1 MLQNRRHRVI
11 RTAPQAAIQ
20 PNTDEVGKVIRDK
33 MEFVAEAML
42 QVERLQ
48 IAIAEGVSFID
59 TKMRENKLTVLES
72 ERATACYEAKS
83 GRSRT
88 EVDKAALRTVLSDED
103 FMSVVEVS
111 ITKARAAL
119 GAKEFESV
127 STVYP
132 AEERE
137 PELRVTPKRPL
148 TAKKGKKK

>member
-1 MLQNRRHRVI
+1 MLQNRRRRVI
-11 RTAPQAAIQ
+11 RTTPQAAIQ
-20 PNTDEVGKVIRDK
+20 PSTAEVEKVIRDK

-48 IAIAEGVSFID
+48 IAIAEGNAFID

-72 ERATACYEAKS
+72 ERATACYEARA

-88 EVDKAALRTVLSDED
+88 EVDKAALRNALSDDD

-111 ITKARAAL
+111 ITKARSVL
-119 GAKEFESV
+119 SAKEFDSV

-148 TAKKGKKK
+148 VPKKGKKK